1 MEVEAI
7 LTQIFG
13 VYPSLNTQTTA
24 AERAQFTL
32 EEFVVCIYASKRPAI
47 GR

>member
-1 MEVEAI
+1 MAEVESI

-13 VYPSLNTQTTA
+13 VYPSLNSHTA

-32 EEFVVCIYASKRPAI
+32 EEFVHLSRIYQ
-47 GR
+47 